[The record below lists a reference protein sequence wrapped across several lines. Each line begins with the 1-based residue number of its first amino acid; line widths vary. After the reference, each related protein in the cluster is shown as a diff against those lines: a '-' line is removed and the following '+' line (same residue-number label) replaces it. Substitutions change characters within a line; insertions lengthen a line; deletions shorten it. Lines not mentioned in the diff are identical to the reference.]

1 MDEGGT
7 PYFYNARTRETT
19 WSRPEVVLNQDQ
31 KDELVRIM
39 INAQCKFDSI
49 YDIPPQSVIIK
60 TVASSHGTWFHHL
73 PRELNKRK
81 YKYPWL
87 SPRICNDAR
96 GGRKITFELAES
108 TIRDMAIGSHARILV
123 WIVGANNIRKEGKA
137 EDIIPPVAK
146 IVQECACLGPDRQL
160 VVCSLLPSLRTDSDS
175 KERFTQARTLL
186 KNLLR
191 QYPHNS
197 SFLDLS
203 NSFAIDGIVNEELY
217 DYDGIHLCPGGA
229 GVLAHKILD
238 LCQRR
243 VIQKMCKKYN

>member
-1 MDEGGT
+1 MLSIRASRVLSHLMGPLTIACGSGGSLK
-7 PYFYNARTRETT
+7 A
-19 WSRPEVVLNQDQ
+19 WSG
-31 KDELVRIM
+31 VR
-39 INAQCKFDSI
+39 
-49 YDIPPQSVIIK
+49 
-60 TVASSHGTWFHHL
+60 
-73 PRELNKRK
+73 
-81 YKYPWL
+81 
-87 SPRICNDAR
+87 
-96 GGRKITFELAES
+96 
-108 TIRDMAIGSHARILV
+108 
-123 WIVGANNIRKEGKA
+123 GKA

-146 IVQECACLGPDRQL
+146 VVQECACLGPDRQL

-243 VIQKMCKKYN
+243 VIQKMCKK